1 MLSPGIDPEAPP
13 AEACEDL
20 VVTIHRYLA
29 ETPGYLVMVQLEDAV
44 GEEEQPNLPGTDG
57 HPNWRRKLRL
67 KLEDLPDHPM
77 VRRIAAVMAAS
88 GRSAR
93 R

>member
-1 MLSPGIDPEAPP
+1 MHQIGV
-13 AEACEDL
+13 AEAL
-20 VVTIHRYLA
+20 VVAIHRYLA
-29 ETPGYLVMVQLEDAV
+29 KSPGYLLMVQLEDAA

-57 HPNWRRKLRL
+57 HPNWRRKLGTS
-67 KLEDLPDHPM
+67 LEELVDRSL
-77 VRRIAAVMAAS
+77 VQGIAAAMTQS